1 MSISIDPHSGFC
13 FGVTRAI
20 QAAESELQNGAL
32 CCLGDIVHNGQE
44 VKRLELMGLATID
57 NDDLRTLPRGSR
69 VLLRAHGEPPSTYW
83 IAQQRGITIIDATC
97 PVVKKLQDRIRACYE
112 QHKNDEALPPQIVIY
127 GKPGHAE
134 VIGLQGQTNN
144 TAVVI
149 ESVDQLDRLD
159 FTRPIYLFSQTTKSV
174 EGFKELVASIKEK
187 LSISPQDGLGHT
199 WERSVSATVCQ
210 AKPVFEYHDTICR
223 NVANRVEQL
232 QAFARANDLVIFVGG
247 TKSSNARVLF
257 NKCLEANPNTIF
269 ISSPDEINSLTAQ
282 RSFSAAV
289 CQCNGLSGEAGLI
302 TTNPDT
308 KVGICGATSTPLWL
322 MEAVSERL
330 SAS

>member
-1 MSISIDPHSGFC
+1 MTISIDSNSGFC

-20 QAAESELQNGAL
+20 KAAESELQNGAL

-44 VKRLELMGLATID
+44 VARLEQMGLATID
-57 NDDLRTLPRGSR
+57 YDDLRTLPSHSR

-83 IAQQRGITIIDATC
+83 IAQQRGIEVIDATC

-112 QHKNDEALPPQIVIY
+112 LHKNDEAVPPQIVIY

-149 ESVDQLDRLD
+149 ENAEQLDKID
-159 FTRPIYLFSQTTKSV
+159 FARPIYLFSQTTKSV
-174 EGFKELVASIKEK
+174 EGFQELVASISRHLEA
-187 LSISPQDGLGHT
+187 STS
-199 WERSVSATVCQ
+199 R
-210 AKPVFEYHDTICR
+210 PVFEYHDTICR
-223 NVANRVEQL
+223 NVANRVKEL
-232 QAFARANDLVIFVGG
+232 QAFAKANDIVLFVGG
-247 TKSSNARVLF
+247 TKSSNAKVLF
-257 NKCLEANPNTIF
+257 NHCKEANENTYF
-269 ISSPDEINSLTAQ
+269 ISSPDE
-282 RSFSAAV
+282 V
-289 CQCNGLSGEAGLI
+289 AGI
-302 TTNPDT
+302 QITNPDA

-330 SAS
+330 SVS

>member
-1 MSISIDPHSGFC
+1 MNVSIDTHSGFC

-20 QAAESELQNGAL
+20 QAAESELKNGAL

-44 VKRLELMGLATID
+44 VARLEQMGLLTID
-57 NDDLRTLPRGSR
+57 NDDLRMLPAHSR

-83 IAQQRGITIIDATC
+83 IAQRRGIALIDATC

-144 TAVVI
+144 TALVI
-149 ESVDQLDRLD
+149 ESLDQLDRID

-174 EGFKELVASIKEK
+174 EGFKQLVEAIKARN
-187 LSISPQDGLGHT
+187 IDIP
-199 WERSVSATVCQ
+199 
-210 AKPVFEYHDTICR
+210 FEYHDTICR
-223 NVANRVEQL
+223 NVANRVAQL
-232 QAFARANDLVIFVGG
+232 QDFARANDIVLFVGG
-247 TKSSNARVLF
+247 TKSSNARVLY
-257 NKCLEANPNTIF
+257 NKCVEVNPNTHF
-269 ISSPDEINSLTAQ
+269 LSSAEELSDDLIKQ
-282 RSFSAAV
+282 CRAA
-289 CQCNGLSGEAGLI
+289 EH
-302 TTNPDT
+302 
-308 KVGICGATSTPLWL
+308 VGICGATSTPLWL
-322 MEAVSERL
+322 MQRVSERL